1 MAGRVR
7 RGPGLA
13 ALCRGALLTPVVL
26 PALLA
31 SGCAG
36 LPGEAS
42 LVPEIGGYR
51 KAGGYPS
58 LAPLVRA
65 VAPAVVNVA
74 VEAEI
79 AVEDHPYYRDPDFR
93 RFMRRHDMPI
103 PRKGERQ
110 SRQSVGAGLIVDP
123 AKGYVL
129 TNGHVIEDSRE
140 ITVSLKDRQSFPARL
155 VGRDPRSDL
164 ALVQI
169 PAVAVK
175 PLVFADS
182 DQLEVGDFVLA
193 VGNPFGIGQSVSSG
207 IVSALDRQG
216 VSDDGLGEL
225 IQTDASINPGN
236 SGGPLV
242 NLAGEVVG
250 INIALIGPSGGN
262 VGIGFAIPSNR
273 AREAVE
279 RVLASR

>member
-1 MAGRVR
+1 V
-7 RGPGLA
+7 
-13 ALCRGALLTPVVL
+13 LLTPVVL

-31 SGCAG
+31 TGCAG
-36 LPGEAS
+36 LPGEGG
-42 LVPEIGGYR
+42 LVAEAGAYR
-51 KAGGYPS
+51 RSNNYPS
-58 LAPLVRA
+58 LAPLVKA
-65 VAPAVVNVA
+65 VAPAVVNVS

-110 SRQSVGAGLIVDP
+110 SRQSVGAGVIIDP

-140 ITVSLKDRQSFPARL
+140 ITVSLKDRRSFPARL

-169 PAVAVK
+169 PAVTVK

-182 DQLEVGDFVLA
+182 DALEVGDFVVA
-193 VGNPFGIGQSVSSG
+193 FGNPFGIGQSVSSG

-242 NLAGEVVG
+242 NLAGELVG

-279 RVLASR
+279 RVLAAH